1 MGASDAVPTSTVVL
15 SVDQVLVASATLREL
30 VDTLGPHAVRV
41 VSAVDGPLDR
51 PVGEP
56 VVHGVTEPV
65 DQAGDLAGALVLLT
79 GSRADQPDT
88 RDAVRRLGEAGAG
101 AVVVKAWGTDLTR
114 VAEAA
119 DEAGVALLS
128 TPDEMAWRHLDALVT
143 ASRAAAARVGDDA
156 APHRPGD
163 LFALANAIA
172 ASLGGAVTL
181 EEPSGR
187 VIAYSNLPGQEI
199 DEIRRRAIL
208 GRQTPDRPS
217 NAREYRSVIQAGGP
231 VFFTSTR
238 TDYASRMAVAV
249 RAGHQVLGLIFVLA
263 DRPPLV
269 ENAEAVLSDA
279 ARAAAL
285 HLLRARGDHDPDRV
299 RRSHA
304 LRGLVTGE
312 LDGAAAAP
320 LIGTP
325 PGSELVLAVVRP
337 SSPLGPR
344 ELEAARMTDL
354 VALHG
359 EYWNSATVSTV
370 VSDQILLL
378 LPVEATEGDTGDRRA
393 RLGVRLRKLGAG
405 VVSAV
410 DRSMG
415 IDVRVGFAPPVGE
428 LDQLPHS
435 LRYAELV
442 LQVLEQDRHANP
454 AVATLDDV
462 RNDVVIASLGEES
475 VVVDEALVLPQV
487 RAVLDHDAAQGTE
500 YAQTLLTHLGTFGDV
515 ALTARQLDVHDNTA
529 RYRVRRLEEVFGI
542 ELAGG
547 DEVLVTWLQLRALTR
562 LRR

>member
-1 MGASDAVPTSTVVL
+1 M
-15 SVDQVLVASATLREL
+15 
-30 VDTLGPHAVRV
+30 
-41 VSAVDGPLDR
+41 
-51 PVGEP
+51 
-56 VVHGVTEPV
+56 
-65 DQAGDLAGALVLLT
+65 
-79 GSRADQPDT
+79 
-88 RDAVRRLGEAGAG
+88 
-101 AVVVKAWGTDLTR
+101 
-114 VAEAA
+114 
-119 DEAGVALLS
+119 
-128 TPDEMAWRHLDALVT
+128 
-143 ASRAAAARVGDDA
+143 
-156 APHRPGD
+156 
-163 LFALANAIA
+163 
-172 ASLGGAVTL
+172 
-181 EEPSGR
+181 
-187 VIAYSNLPGQEI
+187 
-199 DEIRRRAIL
+199 
-208 GRQTPDRPS
+208 
-217 NAREYRSVIQAGGP
+217 
-231 VFFTSTR
+231 
-238 TDYASRMAVAV
+238 
-249 RAGHQVLGLIFVLA
+249 
-263 DRPPLV
+263 
-269 ENAEAVLSDA
+269 
-279 ARAAAL
+279 
-285 HLLRARGDHDPDRV
+285 
-299 RRSHA
+299 
-304 LRGLVTGE
+304 TGE

-442 LQVLEQDRHANP
+442 LQVLEQDRQANP

-462 RNDVVIASLGEES
+462 RNDVVIASSARSRWWSTRRSCSRRCGPCS
-475 VVVDEALVLPQV
+475 TTTPP
-487 RAVLDHDAAQGTE
+487 RAPSTRRPCSPISARSATWPSPP
-500 YAQTLLTHLGTFGDV
+500 
-515 ALTARQLDVHDNTA
+515 RQLDVHDNTA